1 MTTSTLLS
9 RLLLAAALAVAVA
22 SSSFAQT
29 TKGIGSSIEGGPGMK
44 PTASPDQRINRLDKN
59 KDGQIS
65 RDEASS
71 HPKLLKGFDRI
82 DVNKDGQLSRDE
94 LKAFHEKRQAN
105 RAAHGKPVKEPKAPK
120 TPKAAKGDAPS
131 TAPAAK

>member
-9 RLLLAAALAVAVA
+9 RLFLAAALVAA
-22 SSSFAQT
+22 SSSFAQA
-29 TKGIGSSIEGGPGMK
+29 TKGVGSSIEGGPGMK

-65 RDEASS
+65 RDEASG

-82 DVNKDGQLSRDE
+82 DVDKNGQLSRDE
-94 LKAFHEKRQAN
+94 LKAFHEKRKEHREAK
-105 RAAHGKPVKEPKAPK
+105 GKAVKEPKAAANSAT
-120 TPKAAKGDAPS
+120 TP
-131 TAPAAK
+131 APAAK

>member
-1 MTTSTLLS
+1 MTTSTFKISALFSGLLVAAS
-9 RLLLAAALAVAVA
+9 LLTAGT
-22 SSSFAQT
+22 SFAQA
-29 TKGIGSSIEGGPGMK
+29 TKGVGSSIEGGPGMK

-65 RDEASS
+65 REEASG

-94 LKAFHEKRQAN
+94 LKAFHTAGFLGSEYGPFVIEEPMQALD
-105 RAAHGKPVKEPKAPK
+105 AVTDKAEA
-120 TPKAAKGDAPS
+120 T
-131 TAPAAK
+131 TVE

>member
-1 MTTSTLLS
+1 MTTSTSTSSSSSSSSLLS
-9 RLLLAAALAVAVA
+9 RLLLAAALVAA
-22 SSSFAQT
+22 SSSFAQA
-29 TKGIGSSIEGGPGMK
+29 TKGVGSSIEGGPGMR

-65 RDEASS
+65 REEAGG

-105 RAAHGKPVKEPKAPK
+105 RAAHGKPMKEPKAN
-120 TPKAAKGDAPS
+120 A

>member
-1 MTTSTLLS
+1 MKYLIVFV
-9 RLLLAAALAVAVA
+9 ALASSAVL
-22 SSSFAQT
+22 AQA

-44 PTASPDQRINRLDKN
+44 PTASADQRINRLDKN

-65 RDEASS
+65 REEAGG

-94 LKAFHEKRQAN
+94 LKAFHDKRKAN
-105 RAAHGKPVKEPKAPK
+105 R
-120 TPKAAKGDAPS
+120 TQ
-131 TAPAAK
+131 

>member
-9 RLLLAAALAVAVA
+9 RLLLTAALAVA
-22 SSSFAQT
+22 SSSFAQA
-29 TKGIGSSIEGGPGMK
+29 TKGVGSSIEGGPGMK

-65 RDEASS
+65 REEASG

-94 LKAFHEKRQAN
+94 LKAFHEKR
-105 RAAHGKPVKEPKAPK
+105 KEKRNQ
-120 TPKAAKGDAPS
+120 
-131 TAPAAK
+131 